1 MNYAIIGTGG
11 IGGYYGSR
19 LAQSGRDVHFLLH
32 RDYAFVKEH
41 GLQVDSCDG
50 SFHLDRPAVYG
61 DARDM
66 PKCDVVLVCL
76 KTVNN
81 HLLESLLP
89 PVVRDNTLV
98 VLIQNGIGVEQDVQ
112 EKFPGLQLVAGLAF
126 ICSAKA
132 GPGRIDHQCYGHI
145 NFGDYS
151 CRNAETLQRVADD
164 FNAAGVKAG
173 IVEYNEARWKKA
185 VWNMPFNGM
194 TVALNTQTD
203 MLLRNPSTRRLIRE
217 QMLEVIGAARH
228 LGVKRID
235 ESFADNM
242 ITTTDAMTP
251 YSPSMKLDFDNRRPM
266 EIDYLYTRPLRS
278 AREAGFPMPRLE
290 MLEAELRFLELQT
303 EADAHFRAEGR
314 SHFGGDVL

>member
-1 MNYAIIGTGG
+1 MNYAVIGTGG

-19 LAQSGRDVHFLLH
+19 LAQNGHDVHFLLH

-41 GLQVDSCDG
+41 GLQIDSCAG
-50 SFHLDRPAVYG
+50 SFHLDRPAIYS
-61 DARDM
+61 DAHDM
-66 PKCDVVLVCL
+66 PKCDVALVCL

-89 PVVRDNTLV
+89 PVVRDDTLV

-112 EKFPGLQLVAGLAF
+112 EKFPGLQLAAGLAF

-145 NFGDYS
+145 NFGGYS
-151 CRNAETLQRVADD
+151 CRDAEILQHVADD
-164 FNAAGVKAG
+164 FNAAGVQAG
-173 IVEYNEARWKKA
+173 VVEYNEARWKKA

-203 MLLRNPSTRRLIRE
+203 MLLRNLSTRRFIRE

-228 LGVKRID
+228 LGVERID

-266 EIDYLYTRPLRS
+266 EIDYLYTRPLRI
-278 AREAGFPMPRLE
+278 ARAAGFAMPRLE
-290 MLEAELRFLELQT
+290 MLEAELRFLE
-303 EADAHFRAEGR
+303 RSEGAR
-314 SHFGGDVL
+314 

>member
-1 MNYAIIGTGG
+1 MKYAVIGTGG

-19 LAQSGRDVHFLLH
+19 LAQNGHDVHFLLH

-41 GLQVDSCDG
+41 GLQIDSCAG
-50 SFHLDRPAVYG
+50 SFHLDRPAIYN
-61 DARDM
+61 DAHDM

-81 HLLESLLP
+81 RLLESLLP
-89 PVVRDNTLV
+89 SVVRNDTLV

-112 EKFPGLQLVAGLAF
+112 EKFPGLQLAAGLAF

-151 CRNAETLQRVADD
+151 CRDADALRRVADD
-164 FNAAGVKAG
+164 FNAAGVQAG

-194 TVALNTQTD
+194 TVALGTQTD

-266 EIDYLYTRPLRS
+266 EIDYLYTRPLRI
-278 AREAGFPMPRLE
+278 AREAGFAMPRLE
-290 MLEAELRFLELQT
+290 MLEAELRFLE
-303 EADAHFRAEGR
+303 RPEGNR
-314 SHFGGDVL
+314 